1 MPSIPISCKTAAF
14 NEDVG
19 NADIFR
25 FVVVVSVVFVFIVFI
40 VFPVIVIVFAIIA
53 IIVLY
58 SLPDWPLE
66 VFKVALK
73 AKIGVQ
79 IRPGLARFLLYTVK

>member
-19 NADIFR
+19 NADYFR
-25 FVVVVSVVFVFIVFI
+25 FVVVVSVVFVFIVST
-40 VFPVIVIVFAIIA
+40 VFHVIAIVFAIIA
-53 IIVLY
+53 IVVLCC
-58 SLPDWPLE
+58 LQDWPLE

-73 AKIGVQ
+73 AEIGLQ
-79 IRPGLARFLLYTVK
+79 MRPGLARYLLYTVR

>member
-25 FVVVVSVVFVFIVFI
+25 FVVVVSVVFVFNYPAFSMS
-40 VFPVIVIVFAIIA
+40 
-53 IIVLY
+53 LLL
-58 SLPDWPLE
+58 SLPSLLLLFYIPC
-66 VFKVALK
+66 KT
-73 AKIGVQ
+73 
-79 IRPGLARFLLYTVK
+79 GL